1 MRTMG
6 VREFNVTSLSK
17 VRLMD
22 PKNVGYQDSIDIIR
36 DELHRTRRS
45 FVKIGWY
52 LKHIKDQ
59 EMFKT
64 DGYADIFELALDKFN
79 ISQPTATRFMNICK
93 EFSVDH
99 DSPELDEKFVD
110 FSVSQLFEMLPMEED
125 KRERITSDMTVKQ
138 IREVKEDTRKKKEPD
153 DGEIR
158 AVCHDCLRKISDND
172 FEHLKEYMC
181 ERYGKSYHFTSS
193 PDLSYRC
200 TPRGI
205 SINNSDEITWTSF
218 AKRVHYL
225 NDLIPFRVHRDD
237 DSEIPGQTSIE
248 KDFPEYLPAKQKAEL
263 QAEREEI
270 LTAPQEVMTGAEMTE
285 SENIEPEILEGDYRE
300 LPEVTSE
307 IEERAKCITGKS
319 DQCFAAAD
327 CDRGRNGEVK
337 CCAECQ
343 CQESCNSS
351 CGWLDELEASK
362 EEPKTEQI
370 DEASPHS
377 EEQQVMQAQPDL
389 PDLKNADQRKA
400 WLADYKSWGLWYYD
414 EHIDVNYYKYDFSDG
429 SRLIVAEYPQRQEYW
444 SSKVSDEY
452 HYHLLEKGK
461 KKYDSKQTY
470 DEKFRANYNNETYLI
485 EFLKDLKMG
494 KRGVTK

>member
-1 MRTMG
+1 MG

-17 VRLMD
+17 VRLLD
-22 PKNVGYQDSIDIIR
+22 PHDVGYEDSIDIIR

-93 EFSVDH
+93 EFSVNH

-110 FSVSQLFEMLPMEED
+110 FSVSQLFEMLPMEEE
-125 KRERITSDMTVKQ
+125 KREQITSDMTVKQ
-138 IREVKEDTRKKKEPD
+138 IREVKEDTRKKNEPD

-200 TPRGI
+200 TPKGI

-218 AKRVHYL
+218 AKRAHYL

-248 KDFPEYLPAKQKAEL
+248 KDFPEYLPAKQKATEL
-263 QAEREEI
+263 QAEQEEI
-270 LTAPQEVMTGAEMTE
+270 STAPKEVMTGAEMTE

-300 LPEVTSE
+300 LPEASADIEKTAKFVSGQILEVARNLYGE
-307 IEERAKCITGKS
+307 ICITGKS
-319 DQCFAAAD
+319 ENGRCNLATY
-327 CDRGRNGEVK
+327 CDKGLK

-343 CQESCNSS
+343 EYCIAR
-351 CGWLDELEASK
+351 CGWLQMSQNNEEA
-362 EEPKTEQI
+362 EQI
-370 DEASPHS
+370 
-377 EEQQVMQAQPDL
+377 QPEL

-444 SSKVSDEY
+444 SSKIADEY

-461 KKYDSKQTY
+461 KRKYDNKPY
-470 DEKFRANYNNETYLI
+470 DEKFRAHYDNETHLI

-494 KRGVTK
+494 KRGISE

>member
-6 VREFNVTSLSK
+6 VKAFNVTSLSK

-93 EFSVDH
+93 EFSVNH

-125 KRERITSDMTVKQ
+125 KRERITPDMTVKQ

-158 AVCHDCLRKISDND
+158 D
-172 FEHLKEYMC
+172 FC
-181 ERYGKSYHFTSS
+181 
-193 PDLSYRC
+193 
-200 TPRGI
+200 
-205 SINNSDEITWTSF
+205 
-218 AKRVHYL
+218 
-225 NDLIPFRVHRDD
+225 RVHRDD

-270 LTAPQEVMTGAEMTE
+270 LTAPQAVMTGAEE
-285 SENIEPEILEGDYRE
+285 SENMEPEILEGDYRE
-300 LPEVTSE
+300 LQED
-307 IEERAKCITGKS
+307 IEG
-319 DQCFAAAD
+319 
-327 CDRGRNGEVK
+327 V
-337 CCAECQ
+337 
-343 CQESCNSS
+343 
-351 CGWLDELEASK
+351 DELEASK

-377 EEQQVMQAQPDL
+377 EEQQVMQTQPDL
-389 PDLKNADQRKA
+389 PNLKNADQRKA

-414 EHIDVNYYKYDFSDG
+414 EHIDVNYYKFDFSDG